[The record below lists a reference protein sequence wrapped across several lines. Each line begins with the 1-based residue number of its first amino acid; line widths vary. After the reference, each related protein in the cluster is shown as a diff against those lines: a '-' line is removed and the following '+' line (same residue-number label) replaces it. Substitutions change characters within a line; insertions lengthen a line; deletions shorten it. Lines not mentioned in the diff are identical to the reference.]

1 MKEESRRPEMSTC
14 KGPSFVAWPGVHSHV
29 CSASQFGAKSPP
41 FRRQPGAP
49 GSPGPCTS
57 GPLATN
63 VGFHNPLDSVICQ
76 KGSQHLRCDI
86 WITVLFQRTRV
97 RSSL

>member
-1 MKEESRRPEMSTC
+1 MAWRAQPRLL
-14 KGPSFVAWPGVHSHV
+14 SFAVWGRVLPLDASPVLPGLQ
-29 CSASQFGAKSPP
+29 AA
-41 FRRQPGAP
+41 
-49 GSPGPCTS
+49 CTS

-76 KGSQHLRCDI
+76 KGSQHSRCDI